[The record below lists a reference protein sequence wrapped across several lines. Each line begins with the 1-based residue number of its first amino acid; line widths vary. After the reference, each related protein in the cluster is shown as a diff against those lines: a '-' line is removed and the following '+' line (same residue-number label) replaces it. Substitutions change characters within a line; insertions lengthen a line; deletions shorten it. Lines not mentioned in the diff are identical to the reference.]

1 MQVEKVMTLKIFAV
15 TMSCTTKVIV
25 FVTSLILGFSSAHAL
40 TFKSGETIN
49 FNSDANSKNDDNF
62 NTNSPTKRLFQTNL
76 QDVSQELLLQLPHL
90 NFSKKI
96 DDITG
101 FFANQENGHLQ
112 GYSSYKEFSEAIKS
126 DYKGAN
132 YILNQNFDFSHL
144 QITREDLNEQFYDA
158 AWHSEGPDNYEG
170 MLYYGAQ
177 GDFDGSG
184 NPQLAFTGWTTD
196 KAPDGNNNS
205 VRLYLLTFDETGM
218 ITKSD
223 WVVIEGTAAP
233 WVSDFDNDGI
243 DELFTVG
250 FYDFP
255 VKPAPSYYFNNGL
268 KDRTEVGPWLD
279 SHESTMVDYD
289 KDGDLDIL
297 AVTYNN
303 VNGYLSLYTND
314 NGAFS
319 HSYIKPKNGGKYLTS
334 GSSIAVGN
342 INGKSDII
350 IVGDAGRHG
359 GFEIINPKTRDDR
372 ELNVRP
378 YFERKIFHKLESNF
392 CCDKHFL
399 SHDINIQL
407 TDIDFD
413 GDLDIISSASLW
425 AEKNNMGVYQI
436 LINNGKG
443 KFRDETD
450 KRLFN
455 WSITK
460 SASHDTMLVDV
471 NGDGFLDILG
481 PDGGGTAHHLKG
493 KERSDYLY
501 MTDGNAILLNDGT
514 GHYLNITTGTFN
526 MMAMHNF
533 IPKWVPLI
541 HDDGRITF
549 TALIEKA
556 MVGDRFLTATL
567 DRPLST
573 GPNFIDPATM
583 GLPGFNEFYVLRH
596 DETALKAVTNGDY
609 GSALE
614 WYLKTNS
621 DGHIFAPGAHVKGS
635 QGDDIITLRE
645 GDERAFGGPGAD
657 VLNGMEGTDILVG
670 GAGADTFVHLN
681 LNKNSHDFIYD
692 FNPIEGDKLDIRG
705 FGIAGFEDLT
715 KIVNQVEGNLLL
727 QLNNTSKVEL
737 RHFGLDELEANK
749 QSVLLH

>member
-1 MQVEKVMTLKIFAV
+1 MSFIIKVLV
-15 TMSCTTKVIV
+15 C
-25 FVTSLILGFSSAHAL
+25 VTSLILGFSSAHAL
-40 TFKSGETIN
+40 TFKSGEKIN
-49 FNSDANSKNDDNF
+49 FNSDAGGKNDNKL
-62 NTNSPTKRLFQTNL
+62 NTNSPARRLFQTNL
-76 QDVSQELLLQLPHL
+76 QEVSEELLIQVPNLFF
-90 NFSKKI
+90 NRKI
-96 DDITG
+96 DDVLG
-101 FFANQENGHLQ
+101 FLANKENGHTQ
-112 GYSSYKEFSEAIKS
+112 GYSSHRELSQTIKS
-126 DYKGAN
+126 DYKGTN

-144 QITREDLNEQFYDA
+144 QITREDLIEQFYDA

-196 KAPDGNNNS
+196 KAPDGHNNS
-205 VRLYLLTFDETGM
+205 VRLYLLTFDESGM

-279 SHESTMVDYD
+279 SHESTMIDYD

-314 NGAFS
+314 DGDFS

-359 GFEIINPKTRDDR
+359 GLETINPKTREDR

-378 YFERKIFHKLESNF
+378 YFEREIFHELEGIG
-392 CCDKHFL
+392 CTEIRCL

-413 GDLDIISSASLW
+413 GDLDIINSTMIW

-573 GPNFIDPATM
+573 GPNFIDPSTV
-583 GLPGFNEFYVLRH
+583 GLPGFNEFYVLRQN
-596 DETALKAVTNGDY
+596 EAALKAVTDGDY

-621 DGHIFAPGAHVKGS
+621 DIHTFAPGAHVKGS
-635 QGDDIITLRE
+635 QGDDIIMLRE
-645 GDERAFGGPGAD
+645 GDERAFGGPGED
-657 VLNGMEGTDILVG
+657 TLTGMGGTDILVG
-670 GAGADTFVHLN
+670 GAGADTFVHLKLDN
-681 LNKNSHDFIYD
+681 NSHDFIYD
-692 FNPIEGDKLDIRG
+692 FNPNEGDKIDMRS
-705 FGIAGFEDLT
+705 FGIASFEDLT
-715 KIVNQVEGNLLL
+715 KSINQVEGNLIF
-727 QLNNTSKVEL
+727 QLNDNSKVEL
-737 RHFGLDELEANK
+737 RNFQLDQLKAYK
-749 QSVLLH
+749 HSILLN

>member
-1 MQVEKVMTLKIFAV
+1 M
-15 TMSCTTKVIV
+15 V

-40 TFKSGETIN
+40 TFKSGEKIN
-49 FNSDANSKNDDNF
+49 FNSDADGKNDNKLD
-62 NTNSPTKRLFQTNL
+62 TNLPAKRLFQTNL
-76 QDVSQELLLQLPHL
+76 QEVSEELLIQVPKLFF
-90 NFSKKI
+90 NKKI
-96 DDITG
+96 DDVIG
-101 FFANQENGHLQ
+101 FLANKENGHKQ

-170 MLYYGAQ
+170 MIYYGAQ

-184 NPQLAFTGWTTD
+184 NPQLAFTGWSTD

-205 VRLYLLTFDETGM
+205 VRLYLLTFDESGM
-218 ITKSD
+218 ITNSD

-233 WVSDFDNDGI
+233 WVSDFDNDGV

-279 SHESTMVDYD
+279 SHESTMIDYD

-314 NGAFS
+314 KGKFS

-359 GFEIINPKTRDDR
+359 GFETINPKTREDG
-372 ELNVRP
+372 ELNLRP
-378 YFERKIFHKLESNF
+378 YFERKIFHKLESLF

-413 GDLDIISSASLW
+413 GDLDIINSTALW

-436 LINNGKG
+436 LVNNGKG

-471 NGDGFLDILG
+471 NGDGFLDIIG

-526 MMAMHNF
+526 LMAAHNF

-573 GPNFIDPATM
+573 GPNFINPATI

-596 DETALKAVTNGDY
+596 NEAALKAVTNGEY

-621 DGHIFAPGAHVKGS
+621 DIHTFAPGAHVKGS
-635 QGDDIITLRE
+635 QEDDIIMLRE
-645 GDERAFGGPGAD
+645 GDERAFGGPGGD
-657 VLNGMEGTDILVG
+657 TLNGMGGTDILVG
-670 GAGADTFVHLN
+670 GAGADIFVHLK
-681 LNKNSHDFIYD
+681 LEENSHDFIYD
-692 FNPIEGDKLDIRG
+692 FNPKEGDKLDIRS
-705 FGIAGFEDLT
+705 FGIAGFETL
-715 KIVNQVEGNLLL
+715 KKNVNQVESNLLL
-727 QLNNTSKVEL
+727 QLGDNSKVEL
-737 RHFGLDELEANK
+737 RNFGLDELETYN
-749 QSVLLH
+749 QSILLN